1 MRKLEKQLTFDTK
14 LLCVESVNSNLAK
27 VKIRVMYTGKNRN
40 KSYFEKD
47 VVVNKMLPTIYNTPI
62 VGYMQDSDF
71 TDHGDQLIIHG
82 NGDVEFKTI
91 TYAFGMIP
99 ESTEITWENY
109 IEDDGIT
116 EHEYLCVTGYVWKR
130 FEDECKK
137 VLQDG
142 SKHSME
148 INVKSGSWNEKLD
161 AYKVDDAEF
170 AGFCAIGV
178 EPCFEG
184 SKIGGVNSFNLK
196 DLALDFSL
204 LKEEINKLSN
214 IDFNNKEKEVQNLD
228 EKLELVSKYNLTVEE
243 LDFSIDDFE
252 LEELENKLKE
262 FSENKNSDIEPN
274 NEPEKLNFSATYSQK
289 YDALREA
296 VSTKNDVK
304 KDEDGNLIE
313 EYWYWVQDFDDE
325 YVYTEQSHW
334 TKDSYD
340 NTIIRFSY
348 TFNQTDLKATI
359 GDDPVEMI
367 MTLLT
372 KEEHDKIQA
381 DRLSAEAQFSELQ
394 TKYNS
399 LVEENNKLVEFKN
412 EQEKAEKEIIFE
424 AFSDRLTSDE
434 MQPIV
439 DKLNDLS
446 KDEIELQLFAL
457 VGKKADDSKLN
468 FNKNQK
474 HKVGLFDNID
484 TNMSAGLKAVINRK
498 K

>member
-1 MRKLEKQLTFDTK
+1 MKKFALSPEVRE
-14 LLCVESVNSNLAK
+14 
-27 VKIRVMYTGKNRN
+27 
-40 KSYFEKD
+40 
-47 VVVNKMLPTIYNTPI
+47 
-62 VGYMQDSDF
+62 
-71 TDHGDQLIIHG
+71 LI
-82 NGDVEFKTI
+82 
-91 TYAFGMIP
+91 
-99 ESTEITWENY
+99 
-109 IEDDGIT
+109 
-116 EHEYLCVTGYVWKR
+116 
-130 FEDECKK
+130 
-137 VLQDG
+137 
-142 SKHSME
+142 
-148 INVKSGSWNEKLD
+148 
-161 AYKVDDAEF
+161 
-170 AGFCAIGV
+170 
-178 EPCFEG
+178 
-184 SKIGGVNSFNLK
+184 
-196 DLALDFSL
+196 
-204 LKEEINKLSN
+204 EEIEHKREFVAK
-214 IDFNNKEKEVQNLD
+214 IKEISFVNDARSINAL
-228 EKLELVSKYNLTVEE
+228 LELVSKYNLTVEE

-289 YDALREA
+289 YDVLREA

-340 NTIIRFSY
+340 NTIIRLSY

-424 AFSDRLTSDE
+424 VFSDRLTSDE